1 MTCGSTSVIR
11 DLRIF
16 RVGRGPPGSSP
27 ALRWMVLRGI
37 KRMNSQWIHSHG
49 TERILQICLT
59 TLFFSFLGFGLS
71 HGVGFGVFFCL
82 LVFIFANY
90 CTLKAKPT
98 KPLPPVSFGKEPCAG
113 KLDLSKAAFCTDQSH
128 MVMDVSYHVQI
139 MSCIWK

>member
-16 RVGRGPPGSSP
+16 RVGRDPPGSSP
-27 ALRWMVLRGI
+27 ALIWMVCTGI
-37 KRMNSQWIHSHG
+37 KRMSSQWIHSRG
-49 TERILQICLT
+49 IERILQICLT
-59 TLFFSFLGFGLS
+59 TLGWVFIFLFRVWFESWGCFLGFFLF
-71 HGVGFGVFFCL
+71 V
-82 LVFIFANY
+82 FANY
-90 CTLKAKPT
+90 CTLKTKPT